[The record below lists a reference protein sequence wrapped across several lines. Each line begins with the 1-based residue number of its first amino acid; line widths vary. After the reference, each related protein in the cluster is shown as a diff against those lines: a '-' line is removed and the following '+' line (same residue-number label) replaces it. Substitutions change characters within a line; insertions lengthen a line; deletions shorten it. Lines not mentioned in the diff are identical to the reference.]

1 MKKIVLLSML
11 LLVVAACSSSDAK
24 KSDLDSQVKTMLE
37 KHEYREA
44 LQLLSNLPAT
54 DETNAL
60 ALEIRNQNQAYLEN
74 QIEAFKKTDL
84 NVAENKQKLAKAHLD
99 YGIFL
104 EYYGEHLGMRER
116 MSGSLAHF
124 RRTLQLDPNNEKA
137 AAEIGQ
143 IEGIYKQMGREVP
156 QGIAE

>member
-1 MKKIVLLSML
+1 ML
-11 LLVVAACSSSDAK
+11 LIAVAACSSSDTK

-60 ALEIRNQNQAYLEN
+60 ALEIRNQNQAYLEK
-74 QIEAFKKTDL
+74 QIAEFKKADL
-84 NVAENKQKLAKAHLD
+84 TITENTQKLAKAHLD

-124 RRTLQLDPNNEKA
+124 RRALQLDPSNEKA